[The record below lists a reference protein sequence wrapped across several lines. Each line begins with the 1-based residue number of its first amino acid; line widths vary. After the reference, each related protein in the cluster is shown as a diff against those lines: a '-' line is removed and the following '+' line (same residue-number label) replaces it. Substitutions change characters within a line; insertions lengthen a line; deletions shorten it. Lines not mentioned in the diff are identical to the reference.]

1 MTAVSL
7 AVLTVG
13 LVMGVFAMLFGTERA
28 VQHAGVVK
36 PHERKSEHDPAAEPS
51 PYLNL
56 ASAAA
61 FAVGFGLTGY
71 LLAGKTSWPMF
82 AQILTAIV
90 AGGAALVLQS
100 ALIARWAIPGARS
113 DQVDERYLLQGT
125 LARITGDVPK
135 DGVGA
140 LRYALDDREFELPAR
155 TLDGEAVES
164 GTDVVI
170 DRVEDGVGYVELWSR
185 VEQRL

>member
-1 MTAVSL
+1 VTAVSL

-13 LVMGVFAMLFGTERA
+13 LVMGVFAMLFGTERQ
-28 VQHAGVVK
+28 VQHAGPVK

-51 PYLNL
+51 PFFNL
-56 ASAAA
+56 ASVAA
-61 FAVGFGLTGY
+61 FGVGFGLTGY
-71 LLAGKTSWPMF
+71 LLADKTSWPTM
-82 AQILTAIV
+82 AQVLVAII
-90 AGGAALVLQS
+90 AGGAALMLQS
-100 ALIARWAIPGARS
+100 ALIARWAIPGGRS

-125 LARITGDVPK
+125 LAHITGDVPK
-135 DGVGA
+135 DGAGT

-155 TLDGEAVES
+155 TLDGEPAVA

>member
-13 LVMGVFAMLFGTERA
+13 LVMGVFAMLFGTERS
-28 VQHAGVVK
+28 VQPAGAIK

-71 LLAGKTSWPMF
+71 LLAGKTSWPMV
-82 AQILTAIV
+82 AQVVVAIA

-113 DQVDERYLLQGT
+113 DHIDERYLLQGT
-125 LARITGDVPK
+125 LARITSDVPK
-135 DGVGA
+135 DGVGM
-140 LRYALDDREFELPAR
+140 LRYALDEREFDLPAR
-155 TLDGEAVES
+155 TLDGEPAVR